1 MDWIAKRIAEAQTVV
16 PVEADVVS
24 CLEDELG
31 ATLRERALTRAE
43 LADLAKQLIAAAE
56 PPDPAHED

>member
-1 MDWIAKRIAEAQTVV
+1 MDWIAKRIAEAQTAA
-16 PVEADVVS
+16 PVEVEVVS
-24 CLEDELG
+24 CLEGELG
-31 ATLRERALTRAE
+31 ATLRERALTKAE